1 MRVGQDHR
9 GLHPG
14 PEGKTPGTQC
24 WGADERGQGAY
35 GTEGGEEKSDARPFL
50 RWSQNP

>member
-14 PEGKTPGTQC
+14 PEGKTPGPSVGVQMREDRELM
-24 WGADERGQGAY
+24 ALRVERRSQMQGL
-35 GTEGGEEKSDARPFL
+35 F
-50 RWSQNP
+50 